1 MPCEVVATP
10 DAEAASYEVTENE
23 AEADEPTL
31 ATLIELFEL
40 FEPAPAPIVA
50 PPVSPPRSVP
60 LLTAAEL
67 NEDAEMRSPNET
79 VPSVIVPPASP
90 LGPWKKVF
98 ETETEAELPTAA
110 ALIELLLPS
119 SILGLSNRVAV
130 FETPGVVP
138 VPGALL
144 EVTVTAPTSTSYVPS
159 VDLSA
164 WLAEMLNEADEPTPA
179 TLIEL
184 P

>member
-1 MPCEVVATP
+1 M
-10 DAEAASYEVTENE
+10 
-23 AEADEPTL
+23 
-31 ATLIELFEL
+31 
-40 FEPAPAPIVA
+40 
-50 PPVSPPRSVP
+50 
-60 LLTAAEL
+60 
-67 NEDAEMRSPNET
+67 
-79 VPSVIVPPASP
+79 
-90 LGPWKKVF
+90 
-98 ETETEAELPTAA
+98 
-110 ALIELLLPS
+110 
-119 SILGLSNRVAV
+119 
-130 FETPGVVP
+130 P